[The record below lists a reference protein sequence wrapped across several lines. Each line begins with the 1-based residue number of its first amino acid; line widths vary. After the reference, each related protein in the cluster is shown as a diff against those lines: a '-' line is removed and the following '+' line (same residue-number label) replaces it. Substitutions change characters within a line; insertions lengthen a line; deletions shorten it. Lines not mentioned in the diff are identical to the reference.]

1 MGQTLDNCAYCLKL
15 GGILAVNIANVSS
28 YRGSLQDDF
37 LALATHKG
45 FASVGR
51 LQLELSAM
59 PGAKHKYGVHKH
71 EPIFV
76 FKKK

>member
-1 MGQTLDNCAYCLKL
+1 MGATLDNCAYCLKL
-15 GGILAVNIANVSS
+15 GGILAINVANVSS

-37 LALATHKG
+37 LLLASRKG
-45 FASVGR
+45 FARLGT

-59 PGAKHKYGVHKH
+59 PGAKHKYGEHKH